1 MIYEPLHPREHF
13 KDFIKNRSGKNR
25 VKNNLVVKFQLL
37 QLDYETCGPYF
48 DEDNAVFL
56 VYHCLELL
64 QDGVIHGEVRWRI
77 TGVNQL

>member
-1 MIYEPLHPREHF
+1 M
-13 KDFIKNRSGKNR
+13 
-25 VKNNLVVKFQLL
+25 KFQLL

-77 TGVNQL
+77 TGVNQLEKGTHWLDYKRTLVLASPL